1 MNNLLNLN
9 CLIEFDK
16 LKIISHRLIFR
27 WMGKNMVKP
36 SEAKDREFISRRF
49 ELG

>member
-1 MNNLLNLN
+1 MDGENT
-9 CLIEFDK
+9 
-16 LKIISHRLIFR
+16 
-27 WMGKNMVKP
+27 VKP